1 MEVLET
7 GNNTSAV
14 PWIMLVLHLY
24 CSCLFLTI
32 NFEDQKSE
40 HCIYKDLEVVLQL
53 EKLQTTLAIT
63 ADLLINR
70 QDSGP
75 HPKPKAYTEHHT
87 LFHKMH

>member
-40 HCIYKDLEVVLQL
+40 YRIYKDLEVVLQL

-63 ADLLINR
+63 ADLLINH